1 MKVSEAMTSQVSTAA
16 PTDTVRKVAQVMAH
30 VETGVVPSSRA
41 ARWWAW
47 SPTATSSCA
56 WSPRA
61 AASTAPIS
69 EAMSEGEVLSVKE
82 DDVLADATAKMAS
95 NQVRRL
101 VVLNEAG
108 NLTGILSLGDV
119 AKDYGAKQVGRT
131 LEEISAEGGE
141 AALNSLHA
149 LAPTWR
155 LRRLSAPIGG
165 GGRAR

>member
-1 MKVSEAMTSQVSTAA
+1 MKVSDAMTSQVSTAA

-30 VETGVVPSSRA
+30 VETGAVPIVENGKVGGRGTARDVVLRVVAEGRSFDS
-41 ARWWAW
+41 
-47 SPTATSSCA
+47 
-56 WSPRA
+56 
-61 AASTAPIS
+61 PIS
-69 EAMSEGEVLSVKE
+69 EAMSEGEVQSVKE

-95 NQVRRL
+95 HQIRRL

-141 AALNSLHA
+141 AAH
-149 LAPTWR
+149 
-155 LRRLSAPIGG
+155 
-165 GGRAR
+165 